1 MSNYHQYFERNQSRF
16 PDVQELDP
24 APRVVLDPDLGL
36 LTAGTRIVDCEI
48 ASDIYLHTIDVI
60 EASEGLGGFV
70 ALPESDLFEV
80 EYWELEQAKLK
91 KSGASPPLA
100 GEVAVVTGSAPGIG
114 QACVNALLSQGAT
127 GSALT

>member
-1 MSNYHQYFERNQSRF
+1 M
-16 PDVQELDP
+16 
-24 APRVVLDPDLGL
+24 VLDPDLGL

-91 KSGASPPLA
+91 
-100 GEVAVVTGSAPGIG
+100 EVGSFTSIG
-114 QACVNALLSQGAT
+114 W
-127 GSALT
+127 